1 MFGSD
6 AVSFA
11 LGASPDHPANTTD
24 IAHAL
29 HTVEVA
35 APHVVV
41 LVVGDSLHTCGEW
54 DDRDDLDLPGGQV
67 MKIFLLGEDFFGAND
82 DLFQFE
88 MILLLDLS
96 FFFDNDLCF
105 GLLFGPQSC
114 SLFLTTMYVLVFGP
128 PPTTILFFDHGSSFV
143 DSWPC

>member
-67 MKIFLLGEDFFGAND
+67 MKIVLLGEDFFGAND

-88 MILLLDLS
+88 MILLLDLFS
-96 FFFDNDLCF
+96 FFDNNLCF
-105 GLLFGPQSC
+105 GFW
-114 SLFLTTMYVLVFGP
+114 TT
-128 PPTTILFFDHGSSFV
+128 TNHDSFF
-143 DSWPC
+143 

>member
-88 MILLLDLS
+88 MILLLDL
-96 FFFDNDLCF
+96 FFF
-105 GLLFGPQSC
+105 
-114 SLFLTTMYVLVFGP
+114 
-128 PPTTILFFDHGSSFV
+128 
-143 DSWPC
+143 

>member
-1 MFGSD
+1 VLEAATTVFGSD

-67 MKIFLLGEDFFGAND
+67 MKIFLWAKIFVGQMMICFVDSFVGPVFF
-82 DLFQFE
+82 
-88 MILLLDLS
+88 
-96 FFFDNDLCF
+96 
-105 GLLFGPQSC
+105 
-114 SLFLTTMYVLVFGP
+114 FLTTIYVLVYFLGHNHV
-128 PPTTILFFDHGSSFV
+128 LFF
-143 DSWPC
+143 